1 MGLDKKSK
9 IATPGLWSIID
20 VSYIVDIIF
29 HIYIIMTFSSLVNI
43 FPLRGCSYVL
53 LNLKV
58 YKIVRG
64 LMAYYSIGCLDSGK
78 TYMIC

>member
-1 MGLDKKSK
+1 
-9 IATPGLWSIID
+9 
-20 VSYIVDIIF
+20 
-29 HIYIIMTFSSLVNI
+29 MTFSSLVNI

-64 LMAYYSIGCLDSGK
+64 LMAYNSIGCSDSGSLWSDSDDRAAVK
-78 TYMIC
+78 GEWEK